1 MAALLATLC
10 VKPKYAHM
18 DNDNYGRRITRCL
31 ECGDRILYGRTDK
44 KFCCESCRQ
53 KHFYSTA
60 KETRIFKRKVL
71 AILSRNHEILENLI
85 REGKDSADLM
95 ELVLIGFVPWV
106 ITSYRRSGKHDEYNC
121 FNIKYIMT
129 RTRIYSIVKIRNL
142 SVNLQAGMNTED
154 KQY

>member
-1 MAALLATLC
+1 MT
-10 VKPKYAHM
+10 
-18 DNDNYGRRITRCL
+18 
-31 ECGDRILYGRTDK
+31 
-44 KFCCESCRQ
+44 
-53 KHFYSTA
+53 
-60 KETRIFKRKVL
+60 
-71 AILSRNHEILENLI
+71 ILSRNHEILENLI

-142 SVNLQAGMNTED
+142 SVNLQVGMNTED